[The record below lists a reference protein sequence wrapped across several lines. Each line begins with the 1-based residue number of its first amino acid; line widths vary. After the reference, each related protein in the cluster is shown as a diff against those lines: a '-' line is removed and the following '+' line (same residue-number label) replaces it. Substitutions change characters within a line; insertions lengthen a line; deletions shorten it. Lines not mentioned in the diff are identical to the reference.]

1 MKLTI
6 HKINITS
13 TEIKGLFKVALKHSI
28 LDTDG
33 VCLLCFVLFLIRSKA
48 PQRNLKF
55 HSGFISSSH
64 IGFTILKLYIE
75 G

>member
-13 TEIKGLFKVALKHSI
+13 TEIKELFKVTLKHSI
-28 LDTDG
+28 LDTHG

-55 HSGFISSSH
+55 ISSSH